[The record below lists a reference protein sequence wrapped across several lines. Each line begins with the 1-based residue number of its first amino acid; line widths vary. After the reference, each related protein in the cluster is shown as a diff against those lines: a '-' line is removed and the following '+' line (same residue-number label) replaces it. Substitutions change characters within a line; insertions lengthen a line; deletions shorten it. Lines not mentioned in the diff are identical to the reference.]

1 MIDQPI
7 GGGAP
12 TERLG
17 VAVADE
23 RLVKTSLLQKLMRR
37 PELGAVGGT
46 ILVFAFFGVV
56 ADDTGMWSARGI
68 ISFLEIS
75 AQLGILAAAM
85 SLLII
90 SGEFD
95 LSVGSMIGAAG
106 MVMSICAS
114 ELGLPMWVCI
124 IAAFAF
130 ALSVGCLNGLLV
142 VKTGVP
148 SFVVTLAGLFV
159 LRGATIGTTRLITN
173 RTQIPGLRDL
183 AEGDWLVPIFSSDV
197 FQFAFVWMAEQ
208 GWIRT
213 YRSGRPEVVG
223 VPVEVL
229 WWLGVTALATWILLR
244 TRFGNWIFATGG
256 AKEAA
261 RNLGVPVDRVKIILF
276 MGTSGAA
283 ALFAIVQV
291 LDVGSADTLRGLL
304 KEFEAIIAVV
314 VGGTLLAGG
323 YGSAIGGMFGALIF
337 GTVSLGIF
345 FTGVDTDWFKAF
357 VGIALLI
364 AVLFNNYI
372 RRRVTQVRQ

>member
-1 MIDQPI
+1 MSDQPT

-17 VAVADE
+17 GTADDE
-23 RLVKTSLLQKLMRR
+23 RLVKTSLLRKLLRR
-37 PELGAVGGT
+37 PELGAVAGT

-56 ADDTGMWSARGI
+56 AGDTGMWSARGI
-68 ISFLEIS
+68 ISFLEVS
-75 AQLGILAAAM
+75 AQLGILASAVA
-85 SLLII
+85 LLII

-95 LSVGSMIGAAG
+95 LSIGSMVGAAG
-106 MVMSICAS
+106 MVVAISS
-114 ELGLPMWVCI
+114 TELGWPMWVCI
-124 IAAFAF
+124 LLAFAF
-130 ALSVGCLNGLLV
+130 ALSVGFVNGLLV

-159 LRGATIGTTRLITN
+159 LRGATLGITRAITN

-183 AEGDWLVPIFSSDV
+183 SEGDWMVPIFNSEL
-197 FQFAFVWMAEQ
+197 FQFAFVWMAEK
-208 GWIRT
+208 GWILT
-213 YRSGRPEVVG
+213 YRSGKPEVVG
-223 VPVEVL
+223 LPVEVL
-229 WWLGVTALATWILLR
+229 WWLGLTALATWILLR
-244 TRFGNWIFATGG
+244 TSFGNWIFATGG

-276 MGTSGAA
+276 MATAGAS
-283 ALFAIVQV
+283 ALFAVVQV
-291 LDVGSADTLRGLL
+291 MDTGSADTLRGLL

-345 FTGVDTDWFKAF
+345 FTGVDSDWFKAF
-357 VGIALLI
+357 VGISLLI

-372 RRRVTQVRQ
+372 RRKVTQVRQ

>member
-1 MIDQPI
+1 MGDQPI

-17 VAVADE
+17 AAAADE
-23 RLVKTSLLQKLMRR
+23 RLVKTSVLRKLLRR
-37 PELGAVGGT
+37 PELGAVSGT

-56 ADDTGMWSARGI
+56 ADDSGMWSARGI
-68 ISFLEIS
+68 VSFLEVS
-75 AQLGILAAAM
+75 AQLGILASAVA
-85 SLLII
+85 LLII

-106 MVMSICAS
+106 MVVAITAT
-114 ELGLPMWVCI
+114 ELGWPMWACI

-130 ALSVGCLNGLLV
+130 ALSIGFLNGLLV

-159 LRGATIGTTRLITN
+159 LRGATLGVARAITN
-173 RTQIPGLRDL
+173 RTQIGGIREL
-183 AEGDWLVPIFSSDV
+183 AEGDWMVPLFNSEL

-208 GWIRT
+208 GWILT

-223 VPVEVL
+223 LPVEVL
-229 WWLGVTALATWILLR
+229 WWLGLTALATWILLR
-244 TRFGNWIFATGG
+244 TGFGNWIFATGG

-276 MGTSGAA
+276 MATSGAA
-283 ALFAIVQV
+283 ALFAVVQV
-291 LDVGSADTLRGLL
+291 LDAGSADTLRGLL

-345 FTGVDTDWFKAF
+345 YTGVDSDWFKAF

-372 RRRVTQVRQ
+372 RRKVTRVGQ